1 VNRILPIFIV
11 LISFF
16 GYSQKNY
23 YVSQDNGNDVFN
35 GSAPTTPFKTIDHAV
50 DLLEP
55 GDTLNIMG
63 SYTNESYKAG
73 YAYGGDKDDPYIW
86 TQENTIRIAG
96 LHGSEENY
104 ITIRAYDDNT
114 VIKGDGANI
123 FRMLNSSYIRIEGL
137 NIAGEVNNIPL
148 ETATAL
154 QFMYRE
160 DGSTNT
166 LYRVQP
172 GTPPQEVEQMTFE
185 KLNNISRPSYTDTRG
200 MYLSNVDH
208 IEIINN
214 HIHHTP
220 GNGLRV
226 SDCEYITI
234 SENEVNDTSRKSY
247 SGTHGLVVTKATSTN
262 ASEEYKIF
270 ITNNA
275 VHHNYNEIYSWAPDK
290 TIITPHIDEGKGIS
304 LQRNDVE
311 RGWVHG
317 RFLVANN
324 IVYLN
329 GFSGVHSNDGD
340 RMDFVNNTCYLNS
353 YTNTV
358 TYKNGE
364 QRGNNIGMSSQRG
377 DDIRFVNNIVVI
389 DESFGGYALAMAN
402 TANGSVMNN
411 LIYGL
416 EGEPK
421 QDSDVQDIQ
430 TGTMVANPL
439 FRDVD
444 AFDFTL
450 MEDSPAIGSANVEY
464 APAVDYFLEPRDDMP
479 DLGAIEFNASLGLEG
494 GVTANPASIYPNPFN
509 NRLYITSGT
518 PLGDIRLYDF
528 NGRLVKRVNVMDLAT
543 AKETLLDLSDLS
555 TGPYLLLVNGKIY
568 KVIKQ

>member
-1 VNRILPIFIV
+1 M
-11 LISFF
+11 ISFF

>member
-1 VNRILPIFIV
+1 MNRILPIFIV